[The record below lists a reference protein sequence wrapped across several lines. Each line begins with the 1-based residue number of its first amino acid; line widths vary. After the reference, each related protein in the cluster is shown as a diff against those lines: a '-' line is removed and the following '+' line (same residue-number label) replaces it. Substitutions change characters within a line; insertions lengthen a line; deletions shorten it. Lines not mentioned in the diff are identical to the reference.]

1 MVNPLTKSLIKLT
14 TNLTPISVG
23 TKFFP
28 TNSLETEYVELFNYT
43 QTILFELDKAEITSD
58 SILENLIRDVGGE
71 NLPKD
76 YNFYELKPAENRIE
90 EYALVSNIIMGNDRY
105 FYIEL
110 QNPSNLINVFVK
122 IIENEKGEVVEKTE
136 TELVAKMLSKN
147 DAIRVAIELIGIG
160 LSEGSQVISAVGMTG
175 AASIERAIHYTQHVG
190 SFPGIAF
197 TKLGGEYALVFD
209 SPFLL
214 RESKPLNLDNYLFID
229 LIDSTKF
236 IDKNGRNQLVDL
248 MTGIKNFIETECDG
262 ELEGYREGGDDFIA
276 RFPSKDLAI
285 RALRDEKLG
294 TDAFTDF
301 LAVEFSVK
309 LPNEQGNSLL
319 SAEKE
324 DIYLRLDR
332 ELRALLEA
340 IEISVGLDNTL
351 VMVAGT
357 AQDPY
362 STKELA
368 SRQIASGQ
376 FNAKRSMALLNA
388 YLMAIYGQGR
398 YISGYYTRQI
408 YLNQALI
415 TNKKID
421 RNQKN
426 FFF

>member
-1 MVNPLTKSLIKLT
+1 MVNLLTKSLIKLT
-14 TNLTPISVG
+14 TNLNPISIG

-76 YNFYELKPAENRIE
+76 YNFYELTPAEDKIE

-122 IIENEKGEVVEKTE
+122 IIENEKGEVVEKTA

-160 LSEGSQVISAVGMTG
+160 LSEGIQVISAVGMTG
-175 AASIERAIHYTQHVG
+175 AASIERAIHYTQNVG

-214 RESKPLNLDNYLFID
+214 QESRPMNLENYLFID

-236 IDKNGRNQLVDL
+236 IDKNGRNKLVDL
-248 MTGIKNFIETECDG
+248 MTGIKNFIEQECDG

-285 RALRDEKLG
+285 RA
-294 TDAFTDF
+294 
-301 LAVEFSVK
+301 
-309 LPNEQGNSLL
+309 
-319 SAEKE
+319 
-324 DIYLRLDR
+324 
-332 ELRALLEA
+332 
-340 IEISVGLDNTL
+340 GLDAAWFALDNGAKIRAGVGRSRREAGERAQL
-351 VMVAGT
+351 V
-357 AQDPY
+357 DDLK
-362 STKELA
+362 STFPLSLVVFELA
-368 SRQIASGQ
+368 NGLYAYNIPSEFTRTLI
-376 FNAKRSMALLNA
+376 NLIENEKAKLIGVFAFVFIFTF
-388 YLMAIYGQGR
+388 LMSILGLGMFSFVG
-398 YISGYYTRQI
+398 II
-408 YLNQALI
+408 IALI
-415 TNKKID
+415 YA
-421 RNQKN
+421 
-426 FFF
+426 FVA